1 MNFKDSDVKNSIQRV
16 AAFVIRNKRNPKT
29 INVAG
34 RTLTLADYLKI
45 PQIQTAKKNVQ
56 AFITKEK
63 RCPNYVMVCGFNCT
77 KEVYSKLFSISCTST
92 TKTTTKTTTTKP
104 STSTTTTRYVSKP
117 YLLSSSWVKQDY
129 DASCALN
136 SIQQSVYKL
145 TGLKISESTMY
156 KLSYTHPK
164 NGTGHDGI
172 NSIIKWINKNYK
184 TNLSVSWKNLS
195 DFGSSSKERWTNIG
209 KMMSRADTAIFMH
222 LGYTNGGASCS
233 SGDNWH
239 GHYEVFDIVNTGTM
253 YIRALNSLSGGYL
266 QDRKI
271 SVEECFMKR
280 ISQPS
285 ICIIKK
291 K

>member
-34 RTLTLADYLKI
+34 RTLNLADYLKI
-45 PQIQTAKKNVQ
+45 PQIANAKKNVQ
-56 AFITKEK
+56 AFIKEK
-63 RCPNYVMVCGFNCT
+63 GRCPNYVTICGFKCT
-77 KEVYSKLFSISCTST
+77 KEVYTKLFNITCTSNSTNT
-92 TKTTTKTTTTKP
+92 TNA
-104 STSTTTTRYVSKP
+104 TTRYVSKP
-117 YLLSSSWVKQDY
+117 HLLTKSWVKQDY
-129 DASCALN
+129 DTSCALN
-136 SIQQSVYKL
+136 SIQQAVYKL

-156 KLSYTHPK
+156 KLGYTGV

-172 NSIIKWINKNYK
+172 TNIIKWFNKQYNYDLK
-184 TNLSVSWKNLS
+184 VIWKNLS

-209 KMMSRADTAIFMH
+209 KMMSRKDTAIFAHM
-222 LGYTNGGASCS
+222 GYVNGGTTCTGS
-233 SGDNWH
+233 SSSWH
-239 GHYEVFDIVNTGTM
+239 GHYEIFDIVNTDTM

-271 SVEECFMKR
+271 SVEECMMKK

-291 K
+291 